1 MRMRQQLPSFGCG
14 LWAAVLIT
22 IPSWASASP
31 AAVDVTHLLISVG
44 APATAYGLA
53 MLTVY
58 RKGQQ

>member
-1 MRMRQQLPSFGCG
+1 
-14 LWAAVLIT
+14 LIT

-31 AAVDVTHLLISVG
+31 AAVDVTHLLTSVW